1 MKEDL
6 TARQQQ
12 VLDFVQATSTARGRP
27 PTVREIAAHFGF
39 ASPKAASDH
48 LAALERKGWIKKER
62 FVARGL
68 ATEEAPVGIPVV
80 GRVAAG
86 LPIDAVEHVE
96 DHLPVGDL
104 FGPGRFFAVRVV
116 GESMKDDGIRDGD
129 HVVVRTEAAVRE
141 GQIAVAYLDGCATVK
156 RFRTTSNGYRL
167 DPANEAFE
175 PIEVT
180 ADSADFRLAGPVVGV
195 LRVLR

>member
-12 VLDFVQATSTARGRP
+12 VLEFVQATSAERGRP
-27 PTVREIAAHFGF
+27 PTVREIATHFGF

-68 ATEEAPVGIPVV
+68 ATEELPIGIPVV

-96 DHLPVGDL
+96 DHLPVGNL

-116 GESMKDDGIRDGD
+116 GESMRDDGIRDGD
-129 HVVVRTEAAVRE
+129 HVVVRMDSEVRQ
-141 GQIAVAYLDGCATVK
+141 GQIAVAYLDGSSTVK
-156 RFRTTSNGYRL
+156 RFHKTANGYRL
-167 DPANEAFE
+167 DPANEAFA
-175 PIEVT
+175 PIDVT
-180 ADSADFRLAGPVVGV
+180 SESGEFRLAGPVVGV